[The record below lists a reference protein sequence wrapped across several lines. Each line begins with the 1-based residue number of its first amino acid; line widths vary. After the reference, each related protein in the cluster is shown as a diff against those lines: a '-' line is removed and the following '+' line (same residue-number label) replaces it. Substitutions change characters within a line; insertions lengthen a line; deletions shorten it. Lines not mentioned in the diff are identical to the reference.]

1 MKSLRTALLLMVCLA
16 FAGNVPAEARPA
28 SHSGTSKS
36 FKSGFSSQKNNSAA
50 HSRPAAPP
58 ANRQSGPG
66 AFGQQ
71 AGSPAQPQRNTSA
84 MSRDVDQSAA
94 RERALN
100 TLDQRR
106 AAANA
111 PQPLPPLNDSL
122 RQPPQQQRPAPAYG
136 APPYAPSPVYVPPA
150 QPSNGLM
157 AGVIGFMLGRAISQ
171 SNQPVAYPTTHGNPP
186 ATAESGTPS
195 ATGAAAKPASPAEPS
210 FMASVL
216 RLFAWLSV
224 ISLLVWAAIYSVR
237 KFRRLRAAPNYAFE
251 RN

>member
-1 MKSLRTALLLMVCLA
+1 V
-16 FAGNVPAEARPA
+16 
-28 SHSGTSKS
+28 
-36 FKSGFSSQKNNSAA
+36 
-50 HSRPAAPP
+50 PP

-71 AGSPAQPQRNTSA
+71 AGSPAQQQRNTSA

-94 RERALN
+94 RERALG

-111 PQPLPPLNDSL
+111 PQPLPPLNDAL
-122 RQPPQQQRPAPAYG
+122 RQPPQPPQRPGPAYG
-136 APPYAPSPVYVPPA
+136 APPYAGPSPVYAPPA
-150 QPSNGLM
+150 QQSNGLM
-157 AGVIGFMLGRAISQ
+157 AGVLGFMLGRAMSQ

-186 ATAESGTPS
+186 APAATVPTDAAA
-195 ATGAAAKPASPAEPS
+195 ATGAAATAGSDGTGLVGGMPGLDAPAPAAVPAPPPAPS
-210 FMASVL
+210 FMARVL

-224 ISLLVWAAIYSVR
+224 VSLLFWAVVYSVR
-237 KFRRLRAAPNYAFE
+237 KFRRLRAAPNYSFE

>member
-1 MKSLRTALLLMVCLA
+1 MKSLRSALLLMVCLA

-94 RERALN
+94 RERALR
-100 TLDQRR
+100 TLDERR

-111 PQPLPPLNDSL
+111 PQPLPP
-122 RQPPQQQRPAPAYG
+122 QPQPQRPAPAYG
-136 APPYAPSPVYVPPA
+136 APPYAPSPVYVPPV
-150 QPSNGLM
+150 QQSNGLM
-157 AGVIGFMLGRAISQ
+157 SGLIGFMLGRAMSQ
-171 SNQPVAYPTTHGNPP
+171 SNQPVAYPTTHGNPSAATVP
-186 ATAESGTPS
+186 AAPS
-195 ATGAAAKPASPAEPS
+195 ASVPAPPPEPS
-210 FMASVL
+210 FLARVL
-216 RLFAWLSV
+216 RVFAWLSV
-224 ISLLVWAAIYSVR
+224 VSLLFWAAVYSVR